1 MHAGPPQPAARL
13 GECSLAGGARALSS
27 RFCRGRGQL
36 RLLRLLRMGELSG
49 CTGGSRAGGP
59 GPRLPLLLLLL
70 QWPARASDAAPPPH
84 VVFVL
89 ADDLGWNDL
98 GFHGSVIRTP
108 HLDALA
114 AGGVV
119 LDNYYVQPLCTPS
132 RSQLLTGRY
141 QIHMGLQ
148 HYLIMTCQPNCVP
161 LDEKLLPQLLK
172 DAGYATHMV
181 GKWHLGMYRKE
192 CLPTRRGFDTYFGY
206 LLGSEDYYTHEAC
219 APIEC
224 LNGTR
229 CALDL
234 RDGEEPAKEYTDIY
248 STNIF
253 TKRATTLIANHPP
266 EKPLFLY
273 LAFQSVHDPLQVPEE
288 YMEPYDFIQD
298 KHRRIYAGMVSL
310 LDEAVGNVTKALK
323 SRGLWNNTVFIFSTD
338 NGGQTRSG
346 GNNWPLR
353 GRKGTLWEG
362 GIRGAGFVA
371 SPLLKQKGVKS
382 RELMHITDWLPTLVN
397 LAGGSTHGTKPLD
410 GFDVWETISEGS
422 PSPRVELLLNI
433 DPDFFDG
440 LPCPGKNT
448 TPEKNDSFPL
458 EHSAFN
464 TSIHAGIRYKNWK
477 LLTGYPGCGY
487 WFPPPSQ
494 SNISEVPSVDSPTKT
509 LWLFDINRDP
519 EERHD
524 VSREHPHIVQNLLS
538 RLQYYHEHSVP
549 SYFPPLDPRC
559 DPKGTGVWSPWM

>member
-1 MHAGPPQPAARL
+1 M
-13 GECSLAGGARALSS
+13 
-27 RFCRGRGQL
+27 
-36 RLLRLLRMGELSG
+36 
-49 CTGGSRAGGP
+49 
-59 GPRLPLLLLLL
+59 
-70 QWPARASDAAPPPH
+70 
-84 VVFVL
+84 
-89 ADDLGWNDL
+89 
-98 GFHGSVIRTP
+98 
-108 HLDALA
+108 
-114 AGGVV
+114 
-119 LDNYYVQPLCTPS
+119 
-132 RSQLLTGRY
+132 
-141 QIHMGLQ
+141 
-148 HYLIMTCQPNCVP
+148 
-161 LDEKLLPQLLK
+161 
-172 DAGYATHMV
+172 
-181 GKWHLGMYRKE
+181 
-192 CLPTRRGFDTYFGY
+192 
-206 LLGSEDYYTHEAC
+206 
-219 APIEC
+219 
-224 LNGTR
+224 
-229 CALDL
+229 
-234 RDGEEPAKEYTDIY
+234 
-248 STNIF
+248 
-253 TKRATTLIANHPP
+253 
-266 EKPLFLY
+266 
-273 LAFQSVHDPLQVPEE
+273 
-288 YMEPYDFIQD
+288 
-298 KHRRIYAGMVSL
+298 
-310 LDEAVGNVTKALK
+310 
-323 SRGLWNNTVFIFSTD
+323 
-338 NGGQTRSG
+338 
-346 GNNWPLR
+346 
-353 GRKGTLWEG
+353 
-362 GIRGAGFVA
+362 A
-371 SPLLKQKGVKS
+371 SPLLKQKGVKN